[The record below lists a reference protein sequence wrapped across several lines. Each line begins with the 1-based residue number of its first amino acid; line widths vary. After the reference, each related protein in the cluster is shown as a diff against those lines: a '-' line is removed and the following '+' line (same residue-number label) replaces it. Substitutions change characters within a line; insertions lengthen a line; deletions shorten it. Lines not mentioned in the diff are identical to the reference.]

1 MNFRLLLVAV
11 AGALLLAFVAVFAL
25 PAHAQDGSDQDPPPA
40 NVDEPPSAPARLR
53 VVDRRSGSLLLS
65 WTAPGNTGKPAITGY
80 ELQYRLYSSGSD
92 GPWLPVVDAGEGPTG
107 TVPNLAPHEE
117 YVIRVR
123 AVNEAGSGEWSE
135 TLEVLTASTNVCEG
149 DNLLLETTL
158 TVGNW
163 SGNRYGYHLN
173 DGHGSI
179 GNNAFTYPNPAT
191 GEDEDLTIEFITMEQ
206 ESYRKI
212 LHMSIGRTIPDLAGT
227 GPYRNLVLCVE
238 GRVYS
243 FAHPFS
249 GPQPQMKWWHDW
261 SLFYDA
267 VPTFLPATDS
277 WSGSL
282 YNWREGDPV
291 NIRIANAPR
300 PIFLASET
308 TYDLNENTGGGR
320 DLLPYSSTTI
330 RYENH
335 ITPSGKFIAA
345 RFTGPDADSFE
356 HIITYRLRS
365 ALYPRPIF
373 LTLETKSGV
382 AYDHEAK
389 PAYELTLELF
399 YVDKPENGDWSDY
412 DASGIAD
419 SPLASLDVHVVLND
433 LSEPPRAPDLTA
445 LHGDGQIALSW
456 TAPDNTG
463 RPAITDYEYKV
474 NGGWNSIGSSTSTVY
489 ALTGLTNGTAYTYQ
503 VRAVN
508 EDGAGRASNAATATP
523 SLRPGPPANLAAVVA
538 GINVALSW
546 DPPDYTGGADI
557 IRYEYR
563 YRAAG
568 DADYG
573 AWTGVGDVTG
583 YTVPSPMPD
592 TRIERLFQV
601 RAVTSQG
608 EGAAGGPV
616 TATFPFLPGAPIN
629 LSIERYPVEGDAAPM
644 TFWFEPP
651 ADDGGSAILEYN
663 FRQETEDVITQWHRL
678 HHSAVTVGYYRP
690 DIAADQGSTTIR
702 FRARNVVGWGPAS
715 EGLTFSPGYYPGAPT
730 DLTAEAES
738 AGQADLAWT
747 KGADNNLAHTGHEVR
762 YKVSEADSWGEWT
775 DTGSAGPESADQS
788 HAVTGLTPSV
798 TYVSQVRGV
807 NEAGPGDAGNEA
819 AVTVV
824 GQPGVPLNL
833 RVERKRLL
841 PNGRV
846 LTDTLVDP
854 PPENGSEITNY
865 AFEYSRALVSTAF
878 SYTSLDW
885 QFLDPGRVYAVKAR
899 AENEFGWGEWTD
911 ELVFTA
917 GWIPEAPTDLS
928 AGRTGTGELTLTWTR
943 GSDRGLEHTGYQCR
957 YKVRDADSW
966 GEWTDTGSADE
977 SLAVTGLT
985 NGTEYVFQVRGVNE
999 AGSGDPGGELLAS
1012 PVSPPGVPTS
1022 LIAQAGHNRITL
1034 SWTAPADNSGLAVTG
1049 YEYNVNGGPGWHST
1063 GGAGTA
1069 YTLTGLDNGT
1079 AYTLLVRAV
1088 NEAGAGPA
1096 SSAATATP
1104 SVITVTVSA
1113 DRESVAEGEAAVF
1126 TLSRSGPSAAP
1137 LTVSVSVSDP
1147 GGFLR
1152 GSYFNPVPEPL
1163 RTVEFAAGSATTSL
1177 SLQTQDAWRDIP
1189 DNDVAVTALAA
1200 DSYDV
1205 GSAGSDSVTVT
1216 DNDVAPDLELVLD
1229 KTTVEEGGR
1238 LALTMR
1244 RSGTYV
1250 NPTSTWVRFGI
1261 RGETSYLRQFVLD
1274 DPEPVA
1280 TLYFPIEDDDV
1291 DAPDRTFEATVLP
1304 VGGEDSPV
1312 PVDAG
1317 SEYWTVRPPTTVTA
1331 TVTDND
1337 LPVVSVRA
1345 VRSSYSE
1352 GEIGKIRLRRAGDT
1366 SVRLAV
1372 TIEFTQSPGATD
1384 QFGTSARVL
1393 NNFNPG
1399 VTELLHTYLLS
1410 ENDGD
1415 EEDGFISVAIVP
1427 DDAFEIDSGAAAAR
1441 FTVVDTDPMPIL
1453 SIANANGAEG
1463 GGSIDFEVSYSGSPS
1478 TKTITF
1484 DYATADRTGGNIR
1497 ANAVAGFDYTATNG
1511 TVTLAPGTQSATISV
1526 PVLDDEV
1533 AEGEKRFNFTV
1544 SNVVNAGLLDSQD
1557 SHTAAGI
1564 IRDDEPAV
1572 YVTAGTA
1579 TITEGESMVFDLSR
1593 TGDAADALSVRLA
1606 IYVDTAREVLIP
1618 EFTPIVTFPAGD
1630 STVTY
1635 EFPTV
1640 DDDLDEPDAV
1650 SFAELLTPSYWG
1662 LPNNHHVSIAT
1673 AYVTVL
1679 DNDLPKVTITSAA
1692 LVTEGEAVQF
1702 TLAREG
1708 DVTGSLTVNV
1718 RATSTWNLVSDTL
1731 PSTVVFAAGEGDA
1744 LLSLATQDDETAGQN
1759 GSVTVELL
1767 TGTEYRLGEPAAAT
1781 MFVLDD
1787 DGYQPLVEISA
1798 AEPWVTE
1805 GEDIVF
1811 TLTRTA
1817 VGLDQP
1823 LTAYVNVYTRFYA
1836 GSFDYSEITSARHE
1850 VVFEAGAATATL
1862 VRATVDE
1869 TANDGNSLVKALL
1882 NLGQYRQKASTRAA
1896 EVWIRNDD
1904 IPTVT
1909 MLVDA
1914 FEYVETGSPIPVTA
1928 VRTGDTTYDL
1938 PMMFQYSVVDNFPEW
1953 ILTPNYLDRWS
1964 IFTGKV
1970 RTYGRSDNHL
1980 TIFDFGPGESTET
1993 IATGPGATTPFGST
2007 FRMQILPRYCDEVPG
2022 DCHYLPQYR
2031 VGALDT
2037 TVVELLNDGMGVRV
2051 VADEVSVSEGEAAS
2065 FTLHRYGNRR
2075 ADRVRPLTVRVQVT
2089 QDGEFIEGV
2098 PPQTVTFGGA
2108 AEADLNIGTPDG
2120 EMSTTITIPTSDDLL
2135 DEADGAITLTILPPD
2150 QDLIVAPDAYP
2161 NIYGLADTTI
2171 PGYANAAT
2179 VAVTDNDIAGVQI
2192 ADAEAHEGAGTIDF
2206 TVTLQESAVEVT
2218 VGWMT
2223 TQDDGDDAATE
2234 GDDYSEASGV
2244 LTFAPGETSK
2254 TVSVTLLDDDVSEPD
2269 ETFSVEL
2276 LNPSDVSEE
2285 SLLSGPATGTIFND
2299 DAPQDIDAQSA
2310 AHGPVEE
2317 GQDVVF
2323 HLERF
2328 NLNSGDRDRVKAR
2341 ARLVLQ
2347 VEITQEGDVI
2357 RGAAPTEVVFEQG
2370 SWTATV
2376 TVRTDDDDLLEPTGT
2391 VSLRVVGVGTFVQTF
2406 ATPIA
2411 VTVWDNDNPLSIAN
2425 AGAGEDEGE
2434 IVFTVSLGEPAA
2446 RQITVNA
2453 ATIDGTATSHGVRSD
2468 GDLGRDFWAKS
2479 ETLTFQPGEQTK
2491 TFSVT
2496 LVNDLYDEE
2505 SKEIFTVRLSN
2516 PVSARLQDPS
2526 AKGRIT
2532 DNDDPMYVRL
2542 SEPPSPHPEDTELV
2556 RFSLGLN
2563 HLSTRASERDVVIE

>member
-1 MNFRLLLVAV
+1 M
-11 AGALLLAFVAVFAL
+11 
-25 PAHAQDGSDQDPPPA
+25 
-40 NVDEPPSAPARLR
+40 
-53 VVDRRSGSLLLS
+53 
-65 WTAPGNTGKPAITGY
+65 
-80 ELQYRLYSSGSD
+80 
-92 GPWLPVVDAGEGPTG
+92 
-107 TVPNLAPHEE
+107 
-117 YVIRVR
+117 
-123 AVNEAGSGEWSE
+123 
-135 TLEVLTASTNVCEG
+135 
-149 DNLLLETTL
+149 
-158 TVGNW
+158 
-163 SGNRYGYHLN
+163 
-173 DGHGSI
+173 
-179 GNNAFTYPNPAT
+179 
-191 GEDEDLTIEFITMEQ
+191 
-206 ESYRKI
+206 
-212 LHMSIGRTIPDLAGT
+212 
-227 GPYRNLVLCVE
+227 
-238 GRVYS
+238 
-243 FAHPFS
+243 
-249 GPQPQMKWWHDW
+249 
-261 SLFYDA
+261 
-267 VPTFLPATDS
+267 
-277 WSGSL
+277 
-282 YNWREGDPV
+282 
-291 NIRIANAPR
+291 
-300 PIFLASET
+300 
-308 TYDLNENTGGGR
+308 
-320 DLLPYSSTTI
+320 
-330 RYENH
+330 
-335 ITPSGKFIAA
+335 
-345 RFTGPDADSFE
+345 
-356 HIITYRLRS
+356 
-365 ALYPRPIF
+365 
-373 LTLETKSGV
+373 TLETKSGV

-489 ALTGLTNGTAYTYQ
+489 ALTGLTNGTAYTCQ

-798 TYVSQVRGV
+798 TYVFQVRGV

-1163 RTVEFAAGSATTSL
+1163 RTVEFAAGSATASL
-1177 SLQTQDAWRDIP
+1177 SLQTQDDWRDIP

-1216 DNDVAPDLELVLD
+1216 DNDVAPELELVLD

-1564 IRDDEPAV
+1564 IRDDEPAALRYGRDRHHHRRRIDGLRSLPHRRRRGRIV
-1572 YVTAGTA
+1572 GAAGHLRRHGA
-1579 TITEGESMVFDLSR
+1579 GGADPGIYPDCHLPRRRLDGDLRIPHRGRRPGR
-1593 TGDAADALSVRLA
+1593 TGRRVLRGAPHPLVLGSAQQPPRLHCNRLRHRA
-1606 IYVDTAREVLIP
+1606 GQR
-1618 EFTPIVTFPAGD
+1618 PAEGD
-1630 STVTY
+1630 
-1635 EFPTV
+1635 
-1640 DDDLDEPDAV
+1640 
-1650 SFAELLTPSYWG
+1650 
-1662 LPNNHHVSIAT
+1662 HHV
-1673 AYVTVL
+1673 
-1679 DNDLPKVTITSAA
+1679 
-1692 LVTEGEAVQF
+1692 
-1702 TLAREG
+1702 R
-1708 DVTGSLTVNV
+1708 
-1718 RATSTWNLVSDTL
+1718 
-1731 PSTVVFAAGEGDA
+1731 
-1744 LLSLATQDDETAGQN
+1744 
-1759 GSVTVELL
+1759 
-1767 TGTEYRLGEPAAAT
+1767 
-1781 MFVLDD
+1781 
-1787 DGYQPLVEISA
+1787 
-1798 AEPWVTE
+1798 
-1805 GEDIVF
+1805 
-1811 TLTRTA
+1811 
-1817 VGLDQP
+1817 
-1823 LTAYVNVYTRFYA
+1823 
-1836 GSFDYSEITSARHE
+1836 
-1850 VVFEAGAATATL
+1850 
-1862 VRATVDE
+1862 
-1869 TANDGNSLVKALL
+1869 
-1882 NLGQYRQKASTRAA
+1882 
-1896 EVWIRNDD
+1896 
-1904 IPTVT
+1904 
-1909 MLVDA
+1909 
-1914 FEYVETGSPIPVTA
+1914 
-1928 VRTGDTTYDL
+1928 
-1938 PMMFQYSVVDNFPEW
+1938 
-1953 ILTPNYLDRWS
+1953 
-1964 IFTGKV
+1964 
-1970 RTYGRSDNHL
+1970 
-1980 TIFDFGPGESTET
+1980 GPGDRRRGRA
-1993 IATGPGATTPFGST
+1993 IHPGAGG
-2007 FRMQILPRYCDEVPG
+2007 RR
-2022 DCHYLPQYR
+2022 HR
-2031 VGALDT
+2031 V
-2037 TVVELLNDGMGVRV
+2037 
-2051 VADEVSVSEGEAAS
+2051 
-2065 FTLHRYGNRR
+2065 
-2075 ADRVRPLTVRVQVT
+2075 
-2089 QDGEFIEGV
+2089 
-2098 PPQTVTFGGA
+2098 
-2108 AEADLNIGTPDG
+2108 PDG
-2120 EMSTTITIPTSDDLL
+2120 ERAGDLHVEPGQRHAAL
-2135 DEADGAITLTILPPD
+2135 HGGLRGGRGRCAPVPGHPGRRDGRAERQRHRGTAHGHGVPAWRTRRRDHVRPGRRRLP
-2150 QDLIVAPDAYP
+2150 
-2161 NIYGLADTTI
+2161 
-2171 PGYANAAT
+2171 
-2179 VAVTDNDIAGVQI
+2179 
-2192 ADAEAHEGAGTIDF
+2192 
-2206 TVTLQESAVEVT
+2206 T
-2218 VGWMT
+2218 VG
-2223 TQDDGDDAATE
+2223 
-2234 GDDYSEASGV
+2234 
-2244 LTFAPGETSK
+2244 
-2254 TVSVTLLDDDVSEPD
+2254 
-2269 ETFSVEL
+2269 
-2276 LNPSDVSEE
+2276 
-2285 SLLSGPATGTIFND
+2285 
-2299 DAPQDIDAQSA
+2299 
-2310 AHGPVEE
+2310 
-2317 GQDVVF
+2317 
-2323 HLERF
+2323 
-2328 NLNSGDRDRVKAR
+2328 
-2341 ARLVLQ
+2341 
-2347 VEITQEGDVI
+2347 
-2357 RGAAPTEVVFEQG
+2357 
-2370 SWTATV
+2370 
-2376 TVRTDDDDLLEPTGT
+2376 
-2391 VSLRVVGVGTFVQTF
+2391 
-2406 ATPIA
+2406 
-2411 VTVWDNDNPLSIAN
+2411 
-2425 AGAGEDEGE
+2425 
-2434 IVFTVSLGEPAA
+2434 
-2446 RQITVNA
+2446 
-2453 ATIDGTATSHGVRSD
+2453 
-2468 GDLGRDFWAKS
+2468 GDLGRGAVGD
-2479 ETLTFQPGEQTK
+2479 G
-2491 TFSVT
+2491 
-2496 LVNDLYDEE
+2496 
-2505 SKEIFTVRLSN
+2505 
-2516 PVSARLQDPS
+2516 
-2526 AKGRIT
+2526 G
-2532 DNDDPMYVRL
+2532 
-2542 SEPPSPHPEDTELV
+2542 
-2556 RFSLGLN
+2556 
-2563 HLSTRASERDVVIE
+2563 